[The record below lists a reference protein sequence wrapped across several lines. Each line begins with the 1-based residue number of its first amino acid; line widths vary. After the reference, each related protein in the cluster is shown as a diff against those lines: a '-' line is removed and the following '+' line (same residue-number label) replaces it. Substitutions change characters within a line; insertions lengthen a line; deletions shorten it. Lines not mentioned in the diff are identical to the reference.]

1 MNPAVVMMLK
11 KLVPMVKDKA
21 VPGIAGMLDKFTK
34 EVTLQEGE
42 EFACVMLSEYQGEWW
57 AFVVTMSSDNQIKRI
72 IHNIKLCDLVEL
84 GLQSLDQLC

>member
-1 MNPAVVMMLK
+1 MNPAVLMMLK

-21 VPGIAGMLDKFTK
+21 VPGISGILEKFTK